1 MLSVF
6 YEFCRPD
13 LLEKVKKLNIKVDQS
28 SKPLN
33 DKSSVLQKIYRTNAK
48 LFNMTEEM
56 VDQLKLIGFT
66 VVNIEPMIRK
76 EKRIIMVEDETVNKV
91 YRKCECGN
99 DIKIPQL
106 IKKEIMIDVIYECC
120 DRIILQIDDL

>member
-13 LLEKVKKLNIKVDQS
+13 ILEQVKKLNIKVDQS
-28 SKPLN
+28 SQPLN
-33 DKSSVLQKIYRTNAK
+33 DKSPILQKIYRTNAK
-48 LFNMTEEM
+48 SFDMTEETLA
-56 VDQLKLIGFT
+56 QLKSIGFT

-76 EKRIIMVEDETVNKV
+76 EKRMIMVEDETVDV

-99 DIKIPQL
+99 DIKVPQL
-106 IKKEIMIDVIYECC
+106 IKKEMMIDVIYECH